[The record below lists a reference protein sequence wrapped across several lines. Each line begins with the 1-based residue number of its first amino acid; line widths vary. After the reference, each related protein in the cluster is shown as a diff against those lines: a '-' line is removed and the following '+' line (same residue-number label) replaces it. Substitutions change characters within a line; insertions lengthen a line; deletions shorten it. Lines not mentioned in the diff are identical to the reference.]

1 MDPQK
6 GGPWLPPY
14 SDKKGQPLERRRTD
28 SINEQQRRENQK
40 QPPNRTLKVVRGT
53 FQGDFEAKNGSGS
66 WIRTSDQVVNR
77 SCFRTRKY
85 LIQPERPF
93 LLTL

>member
-28 SINEQQRRENQK
+28 SINEQQRRENQ
-40 QPPNRTLKVVRGT
+40 NNHRTG
-53 FQGDFEAKNGSGS
+53 
-66 WIRTSDQVVNR
+66 
-77 SCFRTRKY
+77 
-85 LIQPERPF
+85 P
-93 LLTL
+93 